1 MTFDPQVL
9 YEVSR
14 HYYELG
20 RTQEQIAASLGISRS
35 QVSRA
40 LKKAHDDGIVRIT
53 LVPPAADFA
62 SLRAEMMG
70 RFGLA
75 DCVIIPGESVPL
87 KMLAHNLGLAG
98 ADAVAGRVADG
109 ASLGV
114 SWGATLSELAM
125 ALGARKPDPR
135 RVTVVPLLGGQGQ
148 ASREL
153 QVNGIASRVASAFGG
168 VNMLLHAPSM
178 VDTAEAKHMLM
189 RDSAIR
195 QVVEAWD
202 HLDVAVVGIGA
213 FEPPSTLLDEGG
225 FSAGDLSE
233 LTIAGAV
240 GDVCMNF
247 FDARGRQ
254 VSTPLADRL
263 IGITF
268 EQLLEVECVVAVAGG
283 VNKAAAV
290 VGALCSGIVD
300 VLVID
305 DTTARAVM
313 TGAAGTTG
321 TTAVTGTTGTTGV
334 TGTTGATGT
343 TGTTDMNGEA
353 FKCR

>member
-1 MTFDPQVL
+1 MSFDPQLL

-40 LKKAHDDGIVRIT
+40 LKRAHDEGIVRIT
-53 LVPPAADFA
+53 LVPPSADFA

-75 DCVIIPGESVPL
+75 DCVIIPGESMPL
-87 KMLAHNLGLAG
+87 KMLAHNLGIAG
-98 ADAVAGRVADG
+98 AAAVADRATDG
-109 ASLGV
+109 AAIGV

-125 ALGARKPDPR
+125 ALEARKPEPR
-135 RVTVVPLLGGQGQ
+135 RITVIPLLGGQGQ
-148 ASREL
+148 ASRDL

-168 VNMLLHAPSM
+168 VNVLLHAPST
-178 VDTAEAKHMLM
+178 VDTAEAKQMLM

-195 QVVEAWD
+195 QVVEAWNR
-202 HLDVAVVGIGA
+202 LDLAIVGIGA
-213 FEPPSTLLDEGG
+213 FEPPSTLLAEGG
-225 FSAGDLSE
+225 FSENELSE
-233 LTIAGAV
+233 LKAAGAV
-240 GDVCMNF
+240 GDMCMNF
-247 FDARGRQ
+247 FDTRGRQ
-254 VSTPLADRL
+254 VVTSLTDRL

-268 EQLLEVECVVAVAGG
+268 EQLLEVKCVVAVAGG

-290 VGALCSGIVD
+290 AGALRSRIID

-305 DTTARAVM
+305 DTTARAVL
-313 TGAAGTTG
+313 TG
-321 TTAVTGTTGTTGV
+321 TTESK
-334 TGTTGATGT
+334 
-343 TGTTDMNGEA
+343 GEA